1 MKRYVAYI
9 FAVLSLAWMVSCSV
23 DEGLTN
29 PNEAGRVALQFQ
41 SSSMTRSAGD
51 DALNENK
58 LVSLDCYFYPTNGT
72 DTDAKWHYRVELKDG
87 AERLDTQTPGVYT
100 IENELMPTGEM
111 SNVFG
116 SGANGSGMLYVIA
129 NYPNDD
135 LPNAE
140 NLTDSSIDDLKQK
153 VVTTVWSQGA
163 NWQAQSSFVMD
174 GQATVNKSGTNITG
188 TVQLIRSAAKIE
200 LAISSVEASAK
211 NGDKVY
217 VPALGENGE
226 KIGLTMHQ
234 AATKSQIANDW
245 KNSAL
250 TYNADATSHISL
262 AGYTFKKGTGT
273 AYTQVY
279 PFYSYPTHWGAG
291 PSGEAYL
298 LLVVPWQEV
307 ETNDDGSIKT
317 DNGVAIPKEGT
328 KPQSCYYE
336 IPIGKLS
343 DGNVISEH
351 IERNRHYQISINIGT
366 LGSFVEEKPVTLEP
380 SYMVVDWT
388 SGDIE
393 AQIKDQRYLV
403 VDKNMVR
410 VDNKDV
416 CTVAY
421 NSSHDVVAE
430 IESIVFYDLTG
441 NTAEEQTITNFT
453 TSVNGNETTYRFTY
467 GGRTYTFVLSAVNG
481 ELSVTHVLQNNK
493 DLDDFDY
500 VPYTINVNIHHSE
513 EDYADTF
520 NTDVTFE
527 QYPAMYITAY
537 QNPDYEDGDDDN
549 EHYGYMFVN
558 SYNNGNDNSSGGSS
572 YPSAYVRFGSSNNYS
587 YVQYLGSANG
597 LTSTTNANPNS
608 YLLTV
613 SSFTDNTYVIGDPRT
628 QDVDAT
634 LRDATFTPNNQSGA
648 RTIWRSAPA
657 LDGTTR
663 TLTYPYPTRATA
675 DTKNMIAPQIRIAS
689 SYSVLGADFVT
700 QKEIARRRCASYQE
714 AGYPAGRWRLPTKAE
729 AEYMVKLSAEG
740 LIPKLYSSGY
750 EYWCAHGYF
759 TPYNTASGNHAAG
772 DVVYVESDT
781 NEGASVRCVYD
792 VWYWGDERISNI
804 STFTWGDMPRNN

>member
-72 DTDAKWHYRVELKDG
+72 GNDAKWHYRVELKDG

-116 SGANGSGMLYVIA
+116 SGANGSGVLYVIA

-135 LPNAE
+135 LPSAE
-140 NLTDSSIDDLKQK
+140 NLTGSSIDDLKQK
-153 VVTTVWSQGA
+153 VVTTEWSQGA

-174 GQATVNKSGTNITG
+174 GQATVNKRGTSIEG

-250 TYNADATSHISL
+250 TYNADANSHISL

-273 AYTQVY
+273 AYTQVN

-317 DNGVAIPKEGT
+317 DNGVAIPKQGT

-366 LGSFVEEKPVTLEP
+366 LGSFVEEEPVILEP

-388 SGDIE
+388 NGDIE
-393 AQIKDQRYLV
+393 AQIKDQQYLV
-403 VDKNMVR
+403 VDETNVEIFNQN
-410 VDNKDV
+410 VYDI
-416 CTVAY
+416 AY
-421 NSSHDVVAE
+421 ASSHPVTAVITKITKPNYSQETESTDIIYNQTTGASKVTPGSNISGNKESFTV
-430 IESIVFYDLTG
+430 SIVDG
-441 NTAEEQTITNFT
+441 K
-453 TSVNGNETTYRFTY
+453 VR
-467 GGRTYTFVLSAVNG
+467 LS
-481 ELSVTHVLQNNK
+481 HVLNNNNK
-493 DLDDFDY
+493 SDGFDY
-500 VPYTINVNIHHSE
+500 VPYDITVVVTNEVEMTQTIT
-513 EDYADTF
+513 YK
-520 NTDVTFE
+520 
-527 QYPAMYITAY
+527 QYPAMYIKADRNPGQPNNSDRGYVYIYGSTSGDGWQALVNLSSGGNHNPNMYVITTTAMDSSSSFILGDARSDTY
-537 QNPDYEDGDDDN
+537 VTGQSLSIGNTINGKTLQYYYPSRTDDDN
-549 EHYGYMFVN
+549 
-558 SYNNGNDNSSGGSS
+558 
-572 YPSAYVRFGSSNNYS
+572 
-587 YVQYLGSANG
+587 YL
-597 LTSTTNANPNS
+597 
-608 YLLTV
+608 
-613 SSFTDNTYVIGDPRT
+613 
-628 QDVDAT
+628 
-634 LRDATFTPNNQSGA
+634 
-648 RTIWRSAPA
+648 APA
-657 LDGTTR
+657 F
-663 TLTYPYPTRATA
+663 
-675 DTKNMIAPQIRIAS
+675 RIAS
-689 SYSVLGADFVT
+689 SYGKCSGTVT
-700 QKEIARRRCASYQE
+700 HDEAKRRCAAYQE
-714 AGYPAGRWRLPTKAE
+714 YGFPAGRWRVPTTAE
-729 AEYMVKLSAEG
+729 MQYVAMISRKG
-740 LIPKLYSSGY
+740 WIPHLFSDGKNYWAASERITYSTSSEPTGNNS
-750 EYWCAHGYF
+750 
-759 TPYNTASGNHAAG
+759 TSGNA
-772 DVVYVESDT
+772 YI
-781 NEGASVRCVYD
+781 RCVYD
-792 VWYWGDERISNI
+792 EWYWGADKCALD
-804 STFTWGDMPRNN
+804 TFTWGDQQK

>member
-72 DTDAKWHYRVELKDG
+72 GNDAKWHYRVELKDG

-100 IENELMPTGEM
+100 IENELMPNGEM

-116 SGANGSGMLYVIA
+116 SGANGSGVLYVIA

-140 NLTDSSIDDLKQK
+140 NLTGSSIDDLKQK

-174 GQATVNKSGTNITG
+174 GQATVNKRGTSIEG

-250 TYNADATSHISL
+250 TYNADANSHISL

-273 AYTQVY
+273 AYTQVN

-307 ETNDDGSIKT
+307 ETNDDGSITT
-317 DNGVAIPKEGT
+317 DANGAAIPKQGT

-366 LGSFVEEKPVTLEP
+366 LGSFVEEEPVILEP

-388 SGDIE
+388 NGDIE

-403 VDKNMVR
+403 VDQHSYTMENTTTLNIPFVTSHECEIVEYDCTQEFLFDSDKNPTE
-410 VDNKDV
+410 DP
-416 CTVAY
+416 
-421 NSSHDVVAE
+421 
-430 IESIVFYDLTG
+430 
-441 NTAEEQTITNFT
+441 
-453 TSVNGNETTYRFTY
+453 
-467 GGRTYTFVLSAVNG
+467 
-481 ELSVTHVLQNNK
+481 
-493 DLDDFDY
+493 DFDENADGTTNRKY
-500 VPYTINVNIHHSE
+500 SINIIGNNIVVKHGLNNDLYDSTGPDVGNGVFDFTPYTI
-513 EDYADTF
+513 TF
-520 NTDVTFE
+520 TIRHKDATTTFK
-527 QYPAMYITAY
+527 QAITITQNPAMYGTA
-537 QNPDYEDGDDDN
+537 NINSDYNNDGENNKNDDN
-549 EHYGYMFVN
+549 GFVWVNGYQKSPN
-558 SYNNGNDNSSGGSS
+558 SNVTNFC
-572 YPSAYVRFGSSNNYS
+572 A
-587 YVQYLGSANG
+587 ANG
-597 LTSTTNANPNS
+597 LSGDGLNANSMYTITTTALDANS
-608 YLLTV
+608 K
-613 SSFTDNTYVIGDPRT
+613 YVIGDPRT
-628 QDVDAT
+628 TTVDNLST
-634 LRDATFTPNNQSGA
+634 WNGNSI
-648 RTIWRSAPA
+648 IWASAPA
-657 LDGTTR
+657 LTGEDSR
-663 TLTYPYPTRATA
+663 TLKYYYPTDANNDGEASHTY
-675 DTKNMIAPQIRIAS
+675 NMIAPKFRVS
-689 SYSVLGADFVT
+689 SAYGAISSST
-700 QKEIARRRCASYQE
+700 SNRRYYENVEGRCASYQE
-714 AGYPAGRWRLPTKAE
+714 DGYPAGRWRLPTAAE
-729 AEYMVKLSAEG
+729 FEIINTLTNKG
-740 LIPKLYSSGY
+740 LLPTLFVTSMD
-750 EYWCAHGYF
+750 YWCAHGYGHYDEDDNKVNI
-759 TPYNTASGNHAAG
+759 TPNDWDYGSG
-772 DVVYVESDT
+772 DRI
-781 NEGASVRCVYD
+781 SVRCVYD
-792 VWYWGDERISNI
+792 EWYWGSEPALKTEAEKDQ
-804 STFTWGDMPRNN
+804 FTWGDMPRNN

>member
-116 SGANGSGMLYVIA
+116 SGANGSGVLYVIA

-140 NLTDSSIDDLKQK
+140 NLTGSSIDDLKQK

-174 GQATVNKSGTNITG
+174 GQATVNKRGTSIEG

-250 TYNADATSHISL
+250 TYNADANSHISL

-273 AYTQVY
+273 AYTQVN

-307 ETNDDGSIKT
+307 ETNDDGSIT
-317 DNGVAIPKEGT
+317 IDANGVAIPKQGT

-366 LGSFVEEKPVTLEP
+366 LGSFVEEEPVILEP

-388 SGDIE
+388 NGDIE
-393 AQIKDQRYLV
+393 AQIKDQQYLV
-403 VDKNMVR
+403 VDETNVEIFNQN
-410 VDNKDV
+410 VYDI
-416 CTVAY
+416 AY
-421 NSSHDVVAE
+421 ASSHPVTAVITKITKPNYSKPMAE
-430 IESIVFYDLTG
+430 TITIYNQSAGATTVTPASTISGNKESFTVSIV
-441 NTAEEQTITNFT
+441 
-453 TSVNGNETTYRFTY
+453 
-467 GGRTYTFVLSAVNG
+467 GGKVRLS
-481 ELSVTHVLQNNK
+481 HVLNNNNTT
-493 DLDDFDY
+493 DGFDY
-500 VPYTINVNIHHSE
+500 VPYDITVVVTNEAGMSQTITYKQYPEMYISV
-513 EDYADTF
+513 TL
-520 NTDVTFE
+520 NTD
-527 QYPAMYITAY
+527 
-537 QNPDYEDGDDDN
+537 
-549 EHYGYMFVN
+549 
-558 SYNNGNDNSSGGSS
+558 YNNGGDQNDDRGFAWVNNSRETLGNLNGFGAGSNS
-572 YPSAYVRFGSSNNYS
+572 
-587 YVQYLGSANG
+587 
-597 LTSTTNANPNS
+597 NPNMITITTTALS
-608 YLLTV
+608 AGSDYTV
-613 SSFTDNTYVIGDPRT
+613 GDPRVST
-628 QDVDAT
+628 I
-634 LRDATFTPNNQSGA
+634 NNLNYNNWVNVKDINGK
-648 RTIWRSAPA
+648 
-657 LDGTTR
+657 TR
-663 TLTYPYPTRATA
+663 QLSYYYPTDTSTA
-675 DTKNMIAPQIRIAS
+675 ASNMISPQFRIAS
-689 SYSVLGADFVT
+689 SYGVT
-700 QKEIARRRCASYQE
+700 SSISFDNAQKRCASYQE
-714 AGYPAGRWRLPTKAE
+714 DGYPAGRWRVPTTAE
-729 AEYMVKLSAEG
+729 LKYIVQLSAKG
-740 LIPKLYSSGY
+740 YITILFNNNGNYWAADGKIWVPNNNSGIVSQGSGSSAY
-750 EYWCAHGYF
+750 
-759 TPYNTASGNHAAG
+759 
-772 DVVYVESDT
+772 
-781 NEGASVRCVYD
+781 VRCVYD
-792 VWYWGDERISNI
+792 DWYWGSERLTTPGQTTLTS
-804 STFTWGDMPRNN
+804 FTWGDQER